1 MKHNKQLFDFLRSRG
16 LLDNGSPEQ
25 IETATE
31 EFRKQQNKERLQKFR
46 SNNSRQEISLNATD
60 LEILT
65 KHAENHGLKLGTF
78 IRKSALAYLKTEY
91 LLPENN
97 RVKDLELGIRRIG
110 NQINQ
115 LLRHVHQFG
124 FTPDNQKE
132 LREKINQ
139 LEDKVSY
146 AMRQPLP
153 LKEFLRQLLKR
164 KPEYIHDLKQ
174 ALNDSH
180 NDHKN

>member
-16 LLDNGSPEQ
+16 LLDNGSPEK
-25 IETATE
+25 IETATQ

-46 SNNSRQEISLNATD
+46 ASNSRQEISLNAAD
-60 LEILT
+60 LELLT
-65 KHAENHGLKLGTF
+65 KQAENHGLKLGTF

-97 RVKDLELGIRRIG
+97 RIKELEIGIRRIG

-146 AMRQPLP
+146 ALRQPLP
-153 LKEFLRQLLKR
+153 LNEFLRQLLKR
-164 KPEYIHDLKQ
+164 KPEYIHELKQ
-174 ALNDSH
+174 VLNDSH